1 MPNAITTI
9 QKYLPLL
16 DQVYAVA
23 SCSAVLDTASAL
35 VRETADAKTVLIAET
50 SMSGLGDYSRSDGFV
65 AGDLTLTWKPYTFT
79 YDRGRTFQIDAMD
92 DMETM
97 GLAFGSLASE
107 FIRVKVTPEIDAIRF
122 AKYATAAIEA
132 GNTAS
137 VALTNKT
144 TVPAIST
151 ACTAMEEKEVA
162 MNNCVLF
169 VTPTVYGYVKDDT
182 DHFQRTLVPSEN
194 PNRNFGSFDEMP
206 VIKVPQTRFYTA
218 VDTLSGKDAQAAGGY
233 KKASGGLDV
242 NFMIIDRASVIQLIK
257 HGKIRVFDPDTN
269 QSADAYKVDYRV
281 YHDAWVLANKANGIY
296 CHTKPNG

>member
-1 MPNAITTI
+1 MANAITTI

-23 SCSAVLDTASAL
+23 SCSAILDTPNAL

-50 SMSGLGDYSRSDGFV
+50 SMSGLGDYSRADGFV
-65 AGDLTLTWKPYTFT
+65 SGDLTLEWKPYTFE

-92 DMETM
+92 DAETM

-107 FIRVKVTPEIDAIRF
+107 FIRIKVTPEIDAVRF
-122 AKYATAAIEA
+122 AKYAANAGTTVAA
-132 GNTAS
+132 
-137 VALTNKT
+137 ALTNET

-151 ACTAMEEKEVA
+151 AEVALEEKEVTLA
-162 MNNCVLF
+162 NCVLF
-169 VTPTVYGYVKDDT
+169 MTPTVYGYVKDDT

-206 VIKVPQTRFYTA
+206 IVKVPQSRFYTA
-218 VDTLSGKDAQAAGGY
+218 VTLNDGKTEAAGGY
-233 KKASGGLDV
+233 AKGAAAKDI
-242 NFMIIDRASVIQLIK
+242 NFMIVDRAAVIQLIK

-281 YHDAWVLANKANGIY
+281 YHDAWVLNNKKNGIY
-296 CHTKPNG
+296 CHTKA